1 MWNITSEVRFIVMAL
16 MSLQGT
22 IMDGFRNLLFTD
34 EMVAG
39 LSRNAWAVGQ
49 YEKVVQGEGIGELFL
64 TVC

>member
-49 YEKVVQGEGIGELFL
+49 YEKVV
-64 TVC
+64 